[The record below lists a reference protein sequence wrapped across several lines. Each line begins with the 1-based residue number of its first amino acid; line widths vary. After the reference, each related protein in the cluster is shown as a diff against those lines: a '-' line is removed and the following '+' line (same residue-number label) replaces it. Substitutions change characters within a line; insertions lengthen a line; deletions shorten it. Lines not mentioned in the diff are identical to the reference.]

1 MVMQNQ
7 PYNDLH
13 VRNQYATPCWFNSSC
28 KKTYY
33 EPVQIHTS
41 PNSTHVIE
49 SGRQR
54 IVRVDKTTGQDEV
67 VMVDYVS
74 MNSYSQFRSSLA
86 TGLRV
91 YGRDNN
97 SPNACSNNNGGCQ
110 HLCLPNGV
118 NTKSCACTTGF
129 QLNDDGTTCSSKNWF
144 RYFLILFRPFMPR
157 ILWGVVKRVCSIKWM
172 PVYVLSQWIGY

>member
-1 MVMQNQ
+1 M
-7 PYNDLH
+7 
-13 VRNQYATPCWFNSSC
+13 
-28 KKTYY
+28 
-33 EPVQIHTS
+33 
-41 PNSTHVIE
+41 
-49 SGRQR
+49 
-54 IVRVDKTTGQDEV
+54 RVDKTTGQDEV

-144 RYFLILFRPFMPR
+144 RYFLILFRPIMPR
-157 ILWGVVKRVCSIKWM
+157 ILVCVGGGGGVGSFVQQQVDANIFTF
-172 PVYVLSQWIGY
+172 PVDWTLSAVPGF